1 MTILKKTIP
10 RKLIIALIV
19 FSFLG
24 FLDATYMSAEHFAG
38 KIPNCSFLS
47 GCELVMTGEY
57 STLGSI
63 PIAYMGLTYYLIVFA
78 LVIAYKECGVR
89 KILKYLGYLTF
100 IGFLFSL
107 WLIYLQAFIIEAFC
121 LYCIISA
128 TTSTIL
134 FILVI
139 AAIIESKWL
148 EYLAE

>member
-1 MTILKKTIP
+1 MTVLKKTIP

-24 FLDATYMSAEHFAG
+24 FLDATYLSAEHFAG
-38 KIPNCSFLS
+38 KIPSCSFLD
-47 GCELVMTGEY
+47 GCELVTTGKY
-57 STLGSI
+57 SMFGPI
-63 PIAYMGLTYYLIVFA
+63 PIAYMGLAYYLIVFA

-100 IGFLFSL
+100 LGFLFSL
-107 WLIYLQAFIIEAFC
+107 WMIYLQAFIIEAFC

-139 AAIIESKWL
+139 AAIVESKWL